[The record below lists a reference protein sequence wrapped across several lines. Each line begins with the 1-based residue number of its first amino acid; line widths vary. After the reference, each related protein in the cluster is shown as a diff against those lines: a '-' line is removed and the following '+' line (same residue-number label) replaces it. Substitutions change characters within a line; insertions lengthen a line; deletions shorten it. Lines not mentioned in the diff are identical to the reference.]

1 MKNLILSGVL
11 LAGLVS
17 SSLSVSGQILRGGIN
32 FANVTFT
39 DDGEID
45 ETKVRTSFQ
54 IGLSGNFRLAGPIYL
69 QPGVFF
75 TGKGSKT
82 ESGDDDDQ
90 TWFKATSNPYYIE
103 VPVNLIFKSKEAP
116 VRFFAG
122 AGPYV
127 GIGIA
132 GKNKVEGKY
141 LGTSFSSEEKIE
153 WSKDDPTTFTYEEG
167 AGLGRLRRFDYGLN
181 GTAGLE
187 FNKFILS
194 ANYGL
199 GLAKLQSGTESDD
212 DNNNKH
218 RVFSILIGLRF

>member
-1 MKNLILSGVL
+1 MKQLILTGIL
-11 LAGLVS
+11 LTGRV
-17 SSLSVSGQILRGGIN
+17 SLSLPVSAQILRGGIN
-32 FANVTFT
+32 FANVTVSN
-39 DDGEID
+39 DGEID
-45 ETKVRTSFQ
+45 ESKVRTSFQ
-54 IGLSGNFRLAGPIYL
+54 IGLSGDFRLAGPVYL

-103 VPVNLIFKSKEAP
+103 VPVKLIFKSKEAP

-127 GIGIA
+127 AIGIA
-132 GKNKVEGKY
+132 GENEVEGKY

-153 WSKDDPTTFTYEEG
+153 WSKDDPLTLTYEEG

-218 RVFSILIGLRF
+218 RVFNILIGLRF